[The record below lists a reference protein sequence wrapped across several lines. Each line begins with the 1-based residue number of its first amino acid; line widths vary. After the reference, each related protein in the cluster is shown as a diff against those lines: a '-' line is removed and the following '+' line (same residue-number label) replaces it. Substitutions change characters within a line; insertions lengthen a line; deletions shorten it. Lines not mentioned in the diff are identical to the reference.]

1 MSQNAND
8 KNLQEPAARRGRVGA
23 VAGDALN
30 HASAAFQR
38 AGFSDLSLVTRWP
51 DIAGEA
57 VAAVAEPVKL
67 LEGAEGA
74 VLTLRCEAGAAVF
87 LQHETRALLNR
98 VNAFMGSG
106 RISRIR
112 LVSGTI
118 ARSKE
123 PPDHPGLDRK
133 PLPDAEPGLTGAIDR
148 LSSLRRQFKE

>member
-8 KNLQEPAARRGRVGA
+8 KNLQDLTARRGRVGA
-23 VAGDALN
+23 VAADALN
-30 HASAAFQR
+30 HAASAFQR

-67 LEGAEGA
+67 VEGAEGA

-112 LVSGTI
+112 LVPGTL
-118 ARSKE
+118 ARVKE
-123 PPDHPGLDRK
+123 PPHHPGLDRK
-133 PLPDAEPGLTGAIDR
+133 PLPEAEPGLAAAIDR
-148 LSSLRRQFKE
+148 LSSLRRQLKE